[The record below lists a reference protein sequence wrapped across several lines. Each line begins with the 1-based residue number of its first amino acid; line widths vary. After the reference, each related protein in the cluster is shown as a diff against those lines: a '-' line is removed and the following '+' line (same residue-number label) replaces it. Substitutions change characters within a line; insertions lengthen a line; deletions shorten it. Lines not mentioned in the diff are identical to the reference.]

1 MKTCF
6 SLFLVIAA
14 LVAPAAA
21 DTCVRI
27 ESHTD
32 EYYYMG
38 QTHPAEDRIDQIWFG
53 GDKVAYITGNQKIL
67 FDTGDSSFVFVN
79 LADSSYAE
87 TRLPFDWANLVSTDT
102 YAFLEKYQRHGEVK
116 ETAATKT
123 IGGWPCREYEITSW
137 LIVEDGRY
145 NEREETAWMSVELPI
160 VWDLFRR
167 IHGDFLKLSNYD
179 DAFVTELLKIDGF
192 SAATETMTYIHG
204 FGVNSRQR
212 VIDVSE
218 RPAPPG
224 LYAAP
229 DGFRKK
235 NELALE
241 DING

>member
-1 MKTCF
+1 MKTCL
-6 SLFLVIAA
+6 SLFFVIAA

-53 GDKVAYITGNQKIL
+53 GDKVAYITGNQKMV

-87 TRLPFDWANLVSTDT
+87 TKLPFDWANLVSTDT
-102 YAFLEKYQRHGEVK
+102 YAFLEKYQRHGEAK

-123 IGGWPCREYEITSW
+123 IGSWACREYEITSW
-137 LIVEDGRY
+137 LNVEDGRY

-160 VWDLFRR
+160 DWDLFHR
-167 IHGDFLKLSNYD
+167 IHRDFLVLSNYD
-179 DAFVTELLKIDGF
+179 DAFIAELLKIDGF
-192 SAATETMTYIHG
+192 SAATETRTYIQG
-204 FGVNSRQR
+204 FSVNSRER
-212 VIDVSE
+212 VVDVSE
-218 RPAPPG
+218 KTAPPD

-235 NELALE
+235 SELTLE